1 MEEMKKYELA
11 ITGNAF
17 QFMIDAIEKGKES
30 ENTLEVYRKAIMHAK
45 IYARMS
51 PDHKA
56 MLVEELQ
63 NNMKEMIG
71 M

>member
-1 MEEMKKYELA
+1 
-11 ITGNAF
+11 
-17 QFMIDAIEKGKES
+17 MIDAIEKGKES